1 MAVYLTN
8 VIPECFCRGAGLYS
22 KGGYSR
28 TLRAAK
34 LSGMTFM
41 KGFTLIELLVVV
53 LIIGILSAVALPQY
67 NMAVLK
73 ARFASLQ
80 PIVEALV
87 RAQEVY
93 YLANGSYASSF
104 SQLDI
109 EPPGGGTVSED
120 GTGGERVSYD
130 GFYCRL
136 NGSTVY
142 CHGTYYGYY
151 SVSLEHAAADP
162 GVRSCVV
169 RTDTNNVELKRKMC
183 RSLGGVKMNDGLFEF
198 YRLPD

>member
-8 VIPECFCRGAGLYS
+8 VIPECFCRGSGLYS
-22 KGGYSR
+22 KGGDSR

-41 KGFTLIELLVVV
+41 KGFPLIELLVVV

-120 GTGGERVSYD
+120 GTGGENVSYD

-151 SVSLEHAAADP
+151 SVNLEHADENP

-169 RTDTNNVELKRKMC
+169 RTETGSSELRRKMC
-183 RSLGGVKMNDGLFEF
+183 RSLGGVKEIDGLFEF
-198 YRLPD
+198 WRLP